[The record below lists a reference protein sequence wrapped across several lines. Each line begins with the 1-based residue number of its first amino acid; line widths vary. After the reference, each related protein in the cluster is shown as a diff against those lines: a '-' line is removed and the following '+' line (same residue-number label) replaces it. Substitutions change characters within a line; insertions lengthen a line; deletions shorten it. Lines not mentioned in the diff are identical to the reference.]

1 MMRYK
6 TFEQFIFEK
15 ENSDYTKKV
24 NFLLAGE
31 KVEGLTGKNNQRIYG
46 KINDICLNKLFN
58 AFYAEGDYGKKLEVN
73 SELPLIYYGG
83 NKPEGFDFIKKYGY
97 KEENMYNVPSQTKDS
112 GNKTRFYKMFDGVD
126 FIPKAVYKK
135 EDTKDLEF
143 PIIAKPDGEHS
154 GLGIEIFDTY
164 EDLMKSDGKF
174 DNYSEA
180 KDLDREYRV
189 ILLKDKNV
197 LIHERVS
204 AGENE
209 IKDKDSDEQT
219 SFTYVD
225 QDMKKLD
232 FLEELDRIAKEIRS
246 KIKLG
251 LWSIDIMIDK
261 SGKMWVAE
269 INAGTGMAADKM
281 ARVYVNCY
289 EDFYGEELPKEFKDH
304 LNREYIIPIYKINL
318 KENGDQIK
326 KSSGAIDY
334 EKVVSGDETII

>member
-1 MMRYK
+1 M
-6 TFEQFIFEK
+6 
-15 ENSDYTKKV
+15 
-24 NFLLAGE
+24 
-31 KVEGLTGKNNQRIYG
+31 
-46 KINDICLNKLFN
+46 
-58 AFYAEGDYGKKLEVN
+58 
-73 SELPLIYYGG
+73 
-83 NKPEGFDFIKKYGY
+83 
-97 KEENMYNVPSQTKDS
+97 
-112 GNKTRFYKMFDGVD
+112 
-126 FIPKAVYKK
+126 
-135 EDTKDLEF
+135 
-143 PIIAKPDGEHS
+143 
-154 GLGIEIFDTY
+154 GIEIFDTY
-164 EDLMKSDGKF
+164 EDLMKSDSKF

-189 ILLKDKNV
+189 LLLKDKNV
-197 LIHERVS
+197 LIDERVS

-281 ARVYVNCY
+281 ARVYVSCF
-289 EDFYGEELPKEFKDH
+289 EDFFGV
-304 LNREYIIPIYKINL
+304 
-318 KENGDQIK
+318 K
-326 KSSGAIDY
+326 K
-334 EKVVSGDETII
+334 